1 MLVVLVFS
9 RESVAQN
16 LVHHW
21 ETVVYDSMVWRYK
34 SNTDPGTNWNAS
46 SFNDLSWLQ
55 GKGGIGY
62 GDNDDRTSISPTISV
77 FLRKKFTIINREKIT
92 EAILHADYDDGFIAY
107 LNGVEIARSFMGNQ
121 TQVPFNQGS
130 GGLHEAVIY
139 QGQAPEGF
147 VLSPQHLG
155 LLVNGEN
162 TLAVQ
167 VHNESMSSSDLSSN
181 LFFSVGISDNSIS
194 YLPTPTWFA
203 APLIFTSSNLPII
216 SINTNGLNITDE
228 PRILADMG
236 IINNGVNAVNN
247 LSDPFNDYNGKIGI
261 EIRGESSQGLFP
273 KKSYRIETT
282 DGSGNNLNVSLLG
295 MPPENDWVLYAPY
308 SDKSMMRNVLTYKLS
323 REMGNYA
330 PRTRLVELVLNGKYE
345 GVYVLIEKI
354 KVDNNRVDIA
364 SLKPDDIA
372 GEELT
377 GGYLLRV
384 DKLDANDFPGWQSIP
399 NPQLP
404 GENLITFQYYDPKG
418 VDLLPLQKD
427 YIQSFIAGFQSSLT
441 MSGFVNPT
449 TGYRKY
455 LDVSSTIDFMLVNE
469 IGKNIDGYIFS
480 TYLYKEKDRNG
491 KLGKLYLGPVWDF
504 NLAFGNVNYLANAQ
518 YAPGWMWNDSY
529 RMFWFRR
536 LVGDPY
542 FTSSM
547 KCRWEELRSGILS
560 NEYFLNTIDSIAAVL
575 QEPQMRNYQRW
586 PILGTY
592 IWPNQYVGQTYQ
604 DEINFLKQWT
614 LERLVWMDLNMPGNC
629 DLITAIQYVIN
640 PDVTVFPNP
649 FSKTVTVRLPDSS
662 PFNKVIIYDRVG
674 KAIFSVSD
682 SATEFIWDGMN
693 TDGNLMPAG
702 IYFVVL
708 YRDQQ
713 IVSRGKLVLVEH

>member
-1 MLVVLVFS
+1 
-9 RESVAQN
+9 
-16 LVHHW
+16 
-21 ETVVYDSMVWRYK
+21 
-34 SNTDPGTNWNAS
+34 
-46 SFNDLSWLQ
+46 
-55 GKGGIGY
+55 
-62 GDNDDRTSISPTISV
+62 
-77 FLRKKFTIINREKIT
+77 
-92 EAILHADYDDGFIAY
+92 
-107 LNGVEIARSFMGNQ
+107 
-121 TQVPFNQGS
+121 
-130 GGLHEAVIY
+130 
-139 QGQAPEGF
+139 
-147 VLSPQHLG
+147 
-155 LLVNGEN
+155 
-162 TLAVQ
+162 
-167 VHNESMSSSDLSSN
+167 
-181 LFFSVGISDNSIS
+181 
-194 YLPTPTWFA
+194 
-203 APLIFTSSNLPII
+203 
-216 SINTNGLNITDE
+216 
-228 PRILADMG
+228 
-236 IINNGVNAVNN
+236 
-247 LSDPFNDYNGKIGI
+247 
-261 EIRGESSQGLFP
+261 
-273 KKSYRIETT
+273 
-282 DGSGNNLNVSLLG
+282 
-295 MPPENDWVLYAPY
+295 
-308 SDKSMMRNVLTYKLS
+308 
-323 REMGNYA
+323 
-330 PRTRLVELVLNGKYE
+330 
-345 GVYVLIEKI
+345 
-354 KVDNNRVDIA
+354 
-364 SLKPDDIA
+364 
-372 GEELT
+372 
-377 GGYLLRV
+377 
-384 DKLDANDFPGWQSIP
+384 
-399 NPQLP
+399 
-404 GENLITFQYYDPKG
+404 
-418 VDLLPLQKD
+418 
-427 YIQSFIAGFQSSLT
+427 
-441 MSGFVNPT
+441 
-449 TGYRKY
+449 
-455 LDVSSTIDFMLVNE
+455 MLVNE

-629 DLITAIQYVIN
+629 DLITAIQDVIN